1 MTTTALP
8 AKPTISLES
17 LGLASPDKPSEVCMD
32 WTRQKFI
39 MTGPSKSGK
48 TKFWAMNPK
57 TYFVKLES
65 GHNHV
70 VHNGTEC
77 RTFQEVMTLKNKIFQ
92 AVKAGIW
99 PYDTIVF
106 DTGDRLLDYITED
119 VILLAQDKYKKAE
132 INGIGDIP
140 EGNGW
145 FMLKTKVNLF
155 LKQLEE
161 LPCAVVLIFHVT
173 TDQREDQV
181 GKYTI
186 ETINVGGKSGK
197 AILAWA
203 DHVLHVR
210 ATTVGDK
217 AMRKLLTRGTRNIE
231 AGNRAGLPPE
241 MPWVESDKENFQ
253 KFQAHFKIAA

>member
-1 MTTTALP
+1 MTTATQPL
-8 AKPTISLES
+8 TLES
-17 LGLASPDKPSEVCMD
+17 LGLTAPDKATEICMD
-32 WTRQKFI
+32 WTKQKFI

-48 TKFWAMNPK
+48 TKFWAMNQK

-70 VHNGTEC
+70 KHFGTEC
-77 RTFQEVMTLKNKIFQ
+77 RSFAEIMTLKNKIFQ
-92 AVKAGIW
+92 ATKAGIW

-106 DTGDRLLDYITED
+106 DTGDRLLDFITED
-119 VILLAQDKYKKAE
+119 VILLAQEKYKKQE

-203 DHVLHVR
+203 DHVLHIR
-210 ATTVGDK
+210 ATTVGTQ
-217 AMRKLLTRGTRNIE
+217 AIRKMLTRGTRNIE

-241 MPWVESDKENFQ
+241 IAWTEDDKANFD
-253 KFQAHFKIAA
+253 KFRAFFK

>member
-1 MTTTALP
+1 MTVATPVKTP
-8 AKPTISLES
+8 APVTLES
-17 LGLASPDKPSEVCMD
+17 LGLATPENPSAVCMD
-32 WTRQKFI
+32 WVKQKFI
-39 MTGPSKSGK
+39 MTGPAKCGK

-57 TYFVKLES
+57 TYFIKLES

-77 RTFQEVMTLKNKIFQ
+77 RSFTEIMALKNKIYQ
-92 AVKAGIW
+92 AVKAGVW
-99 PYDTIVF
+99 VYDTIVI

-119 VILLAQDKYKKAE
+119 VLDLARAKYTKAD

-173 TDQREDQV
+173 TDQREDQA
-181 GKYTI
+181 GKFTI

-203 DHVLHVR
+203 DHTLHIR
-210 ATTVGDK
+210 SMQVGDK
-217 AMRKLLTRGTRNIE
+217 SMRKMLTRGTRNIE
-231 AGNRAGLPPE
+231 AGNRAGLAPE
-241 MPWVESDKENFQ
+241 IIWKEDDKANFEA
-253 KFQAHFKIAA
+253 FRANFK